1 MFNDD
6 VEVCLFYFAGH
17 GYKDDTSAYLSTYDY
32 TSNNPGVALDY
43 LLKKVNA
50 SKCKNKIII
59 LDCCH
64 AGNIGKNFNFLDNVS
79 IIGDGVILLAS
90 CKDSKKALEENNHGV
105 FTGLILEGLNGTAA
119 DILGRVY
126 LLPLYSYVSRSLNS
140 WKQRPILK
148 CNITHDL
155 VIRKSKPRVKLSV
168 LKTAM
173 RLFKNIDDSIQLDPT
188 YYDFT
193 KGFDPLNIMPIKSDE
208 DKFKLFLDLYKNQL
222 ITTSSSSLFL
232 VARNSNYINLTYE
245 GKFYW
250 HQVNKK
256 LI

>member
-1 MFNDD
+1 M
-6 VEVCLFYFAGH
+6 
-17 GYKDDTSAYLSTYDY
+17 T
-32 TSNNPGVALDY
+32 
-43 LLKKVNA
+43 
-50 SKCKNKIII
+50 
-59 LDCCH
+59 
-64 AGNIGKNFNFLDNVS
+64 
-79 IIGDGVILLAS
+79 
-90 CKDSKKALEENNHGV
+90 
-105 FTGLILEGLNGTAA
+105 
-119 DILGRVY
+119 
-126 LLPLYSYVSRSLNS
+126 
-140 WKQRPILK
+140 ILK

-155 VIRKSKPRVKLSV
+155 VIRKSEPRVKLSV

-193 KGFDPLNIMPIKSDE
+193 KEFDSLNIMPIKANE

-232 VARNSNYINLTYE
+232 AARNSNYINLTNE

-256 LI
+256 LIGSVK